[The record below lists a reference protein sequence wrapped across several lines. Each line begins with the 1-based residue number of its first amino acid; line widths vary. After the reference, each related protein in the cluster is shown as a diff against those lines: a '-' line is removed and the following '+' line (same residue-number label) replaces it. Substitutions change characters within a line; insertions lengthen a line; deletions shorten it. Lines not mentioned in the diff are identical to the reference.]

1 MGIDIGSICQRDL
14 DVIRPDDTVA
24 TAADRMRQRTV
35 GSLIVVD
42 GAKHPIGIVT
52 DRDLVI
58 RALADARD
66 ADATPVSEVMTPDI
80 IVATS
85 DTSINSALRLMRDGP
100 FRRLPIV
107 DEKGVLVGLVTVD
120 DMLIRI
126 GREFGEIGSLIELE
140 TPAAAAW
147 FQPAE
152 PGPAWRDAESRPAA
166 NRLA

>member
-14 DVIRPDDTVA
+14 DLIKPDDSVA

-42 GAKHPIGIVT
+42 GSKRPIGIIT

-58 RALADARD
+58 RALADVRD
-66 ADATPVSEVMTPDI
+66 ADTTPVSEVMTPDI
-80 IVATS
+80 VVAES
-85 DTSINSALRLMRDGP
+85 DTSIDSALRLMRDGP

-107 DEKGVLVGLVTVD
+107 DRDGVLVGLVTVD

-126 GREFGEIGSLIELE
+126 GREFAEIGSLIELE
-140 TPAAAAW
+140 TPAASAW
-147 FQPAE
+147 F
-152 PGPAWRDAESRPAA
+152 RPISPNSA
-166 NRLA
+166 